1 MVDSTKAMLE
11 AQLEAEVEADGDA
24 GVISELIARIDSMPE
39 DGVELTAEALAIE
52 PIVVPPTETQ
62 PLPIEKENHVTSIS
76 ITKEAL
82 GIGGEFESSLEA
94 LSLAD
99 IQAAIVEVEDT
110 EDLEALVAS
119 TSKIAPETRLHVE
132 QRGEIRRMARGF
144 ALFAAGGVG
153 TDGHIT
159 SPDGNVHYV
168 EDGVCRQKTLTKQPD
183 SFTGTMATIERV
195 TPCLGH
201 LEYRNTGTSDKPKF
215 VKTGK
220 EYTRCLHQWALM
232 FAAGYFTTFS
242 KGTYHDVVVTE
253 IAQRVGDEQAREV
266 AQEQIS
272 EWRASS
278 TQRFEE
284 RKFVAQAIA
293 HTKDVMGLDDADRLP
308 AAPAVLELTLPNGK
322 TVKDSVLALGGARFV
337 ASFELP
343 INGETSR
350 QNVRAGSLAE
360 LASRVAP
367 IYAAAKRQE
376 LELVPVEVKIA

>member
-1 MVDSTKAMLE
+1 MS
-11 AQLEAEVEADGDA
+11 
-24 GVISELIARIDSMPE
+24 
-39 DGVELTAEALAIE
+39 
-52 PIVVPPTETQ
+52 
-62 PLPIEKENHVTSIS
+62 SIN

-94 LSLAD
+94 LSLTD
-99 IQAAIVEVEDT
+99 IQAALVEVQDT
-110 EDLEALVAS
+110 EDLEALVHS
-119 TSKIAPETRLHVE
+119 TSKITPETRIHVE

-168 EDGVCRQKTLTKQPD
+168 EEGVCYQKSLTKQPD

-253 IAQRVGDEQAREV
+253 IAQRVGDEGAREV
-266 AQEQIS
+266 AEEQIS
-272 EWRASS
+272 EWRANSAE
-278 TQRFEE
+278 RFET
-284 RKFVAQAIA
+284 RKFVAQSIQ
-293 HTKDVMGLDDADRLP
+293 HTKNVMGLDDSDRLP
-308 AAPAVLELTLPNGK
+308 AATDVLSLTLPNGK
-322 TVKDSVLALGGARFV
+322 SVKDSVLALGGARFV
-337 ASFELP
+337 ATFELP

-350 QNVRAGSLAE
+350 QKVRAGSLAE
-360 LASRVAP
+360 LASRAAP
-367 IYAAAKRQE
+367 IYAAARMQKA
-376 LELVPVEVKIA
+376 ELVPVEVKVA

>member
-1 MVDSTKAMLE
+1 MVDSSKGMLE
-11 AQLEAEVEADGDA
+11 AQLEALVENDGDA
-24 GVISELIARIDSMPE
+24 GEISALITRIDSMPE

-52 PIVVPPTETQ
+52 PMVVVPTESQ
-62 PLPIEKENHVTSIS
+62 SLPNEKENHVSSIN

-82 GIGGEFESSLEA
+82 GIGGEFSSALAA
-94 LSLAD
+94 LSLPE
-99 IQAAIVEVEDT
+99 IQAALVDVQDT
-110 EDLEALVAS
+110 EDLEALVSS
-119 TSKIAPETRLHVE
+119 TSKITAETRIHVE

-144 ALFAAGGVG
+144 ALFAAGGVS
-153 TDGHIT
+153 DGLIT
-159 SPDGNVHYV
+159 SPDGSIHYV
-168 EDGVCRQKTLTKQPD
+168 EEGICYKKSLTKQPD
-183 SFTGTMATIERV
+183 SFSGSMATIERV

-232 FAAGYFTTFS
+232 FSVGYFTTFS
-242 KGTYHDVVVTE
+242 KSIYHDVIVTE
-253 IAQRVGDEQAREV
+253 VAQRVGDEGAREV
-266 AQEQIS
+266 ANEQIA
-272 EWRASS
+272 EWRESS

-284 RKFVAQAIA
+284 RKFVAQAIQ
-293 HTKDVMGLDDADRLP
+293 HTKNAMGLDDDARLP
-308 AAPAVLELTLPNGK
+308 AAPAVLDLTLPNGE

-337 ASFELP
+337 ATFELP

-350 QNVRAGSLAE
+350 QKVRAGSLAE

-376 LELVPVEVKIA
+376 IALVPIEVKVA